1 MIKTFDGMLWMV
13 GVGGGRWQTP
23 KGATSHI
30 RRLAITPGAYLDGL
44 LESHTQVACNA
55 SSEDELGRARIEEDT

>member
-1 MIKTFDGMLWMV
+1 MECYGLT
-13 GVGGGRWQTP
+13 GVGGGRRGVGRWQTP
-23 KGATSHI
+23 KGTTSHI

-44 LESHTQVACNA
+44 LKSHAQVACNA